1 MLTSSNRI
9 AQAAAFQREQ
19 CRRIAAHLE
28 QNIEK
33 FERLAAGLDSEICAE
48 EERTQNFVP
57 THVGYSMV
65 AKSARVRRENLQRS
79 CEDLRL
85 HLESIRATLD
95 EAPEE
100 LSAA

>member
-1 MLTSSNRI
+1 MASL
-9 AQAAAFQREQ
+9 QATARTEEFQREQ
-19 CRRIAAHLE
+19 SRKTVTHVQR
-28 QNIEK
+28 NIED
-33 FERLAAGLDSEICAE
+33 FERLAARLDSEIRAE
-48 EERTQNFVP
+48 EERTRVIDP
-57 THVGYSMV
+57 SRVAYSMF
-65 AKSARVRRENLQRS
+65 AKAARARRENLQRS

>member
-1 MLTSSNRI
+1 MFSSREVTRI
-9 AQAAAFQREQ
+9 EEFQRDQ
-19 CRRIAAHLE
+19 SRRIAANL
-28 QNIEK
+28 QRSIED
-33 FERLAAGLDSEICAE
+33 FERLAAGLDLEIRAE

>member
-1 MLTSSNRI
+1 V
-9 AQAAAFQREQ
+9 A
-19 CRRIAAHLE
+19 
-28 QNIEK
+28 
-33 FERLAAGLDSEICAE
+33 
-48 EERTQNFVP
+48 
-57 THVGYSMV
+57 YSMF
-65 AKSARVRRENLQRS
+65 AKSARARRENLRRS